1 MLATLISLS
10 ILLLSLFFSSLFP
23 SCAHAAEAG
32 AHGDCGVSRCHFL
45 FLSPLFL
52 SLPCIVP
59 LIYLPSLFGGSLGVA
74 QCNSCLPRC
83 LVFGVVGQRSYF
95 VVSSA
100 FVSCLLPLISP
111 LHPSPLLLHSP
122 IFFSPRSYPMFH
134 PSLGHGR
141 PIQPIVV
148 NRLRYTYKEQLQQ
161 QIHLNASGTWI
172 RRG

>member
-10 ILLLSLFFSSLFP
+10 ILILSLFSSSLFP

-32 AHGDCGVSRCHFL
+32 AHGDCGISRRLFL
-45 FLSPLFL
+45 FLSPVFL

-95 VVSSA
+95 VISSA
-100 FVSCLLPLISP
+100 FVSCL
-111 LHPSPLLLHSP
+111 
-122 IFFSPRSYPMFH
+122 FRSYPPSTLPLFSYIPPFSSLPVSYPMSH

-161 QIHLNASGTWI
+161 QIHLNARGTWI